1 MLGREEGRA
10 IVGGGGG
17 GGGGERKPG
26 GKKFTSAELRLVKD
40 QEELDGYGAT
50 AVCTPKPDQITEMSL
65 KIAPEM
71 GYWKGGSFDFTIS
84 VPAEYPIKP
93 PKVLCKTKIYHP
105 NIDLEGHVCLN
116 ILRDDWRPSL
126 TINHIVLGMLTLFY
140 EPNDKDPLNK
150 DAAEV
155 MRTNEREFRRN
166 VLTSLNG
173 GSVKG
178 EKFPKLL

>member
-1 MLGREEGRA
+1 M
-10 IVGGGGG
+10 
-17 GGGGERKPG
+17 
-26 GKKFTSAELRLVKD
+26 T
-40 QEELDGYGAT
+40 
-50 AVCTPKPDQITEMSL
+50 L
-65 KIAPEM
+65 KISPEM
-71 GYWKGGSFDFTIS
+71 GYWKGASFDFTIS

-155 MRTNEREFRRN
+155 MRTNEAEFRRN
-166 VLTSLNG
+166 VQTSLSG
-173 GSVKG
+173 GKVKG
-178 EKFPKLL
+178 ESFPKLI